1 MFGYLDYLDKTGKYK
16 IVDYLLKKTA
26 SRNPLEVLGLTT
38 NSTQDELKSA
48 YRRLVKKWHPDVNSN
63 DPDAPEKFRQID
75 EAYKIINENPDRYFK
90 KRENISK
97 HPFLL
102 FFNSPEF
109 LEFYNSN
116 VLPTYYRFQ
125 TGRIRKKDEKEKAQS
140 GISWFKFN
148 LTAIINR
155 IYLDNPNTYWSI
167 SNQNIINLFSR
178 ARSSNQDISVPI
190 QLFEEYFEESL
201 I

>member
-1 MFGYLDYLDKTGKYK
+1 
-16 IVDYLLKKTA
+16 
-26 SRNPLEVLGLTT
+26 LT
-38 NSTQDELKSA
+38 
-48 YRRLVKKWHPDVNSN
+48 YH
-63 DPDAPEKFRQID
+63 
-75 EAYKIINENPDRYFK
+75 
-90 KRENISK
+90 
-97 HPFLL
+97 
-102 FFNSPEF
+102 
-109 LEFYNSN
+109 
-116 VLPTYYRFQ
+116 RFQ